1 MKSSHKL
8 ISRSGKVKYALL
20 GWMLGLPLPIL
31 IILWF
36 VNGCDF

>member
-1 MKSSHKL
+1 MTSSDHA
-8 ISRSGKVKYALL
+8 RSGKVKYAIL